1 MPRMP
6 RIQALTARKRAAPA
20 PSSASDALAGGRL
33 KRTWDLLLKRA
44 WDVLPLPEL
53 YERYR
58 RNLLTDGVNF
68 LRGDAHIGLFTGS
81 ERESATWRPVPG
93 PGSGSYS
100 RATLDMSEER
110 TILLRGHYGGAGAS
124 ATAQLLAGGSGEE
137 PSAALVGLGAAG
149 MASTAKLPWDLSQH
163 HWLEITLRTDGRP
176 YELAL
181 YAHSHLRKVPYV
193 WRAPIP
199 VGPPPS
205 RRQTSHAAGGPYDV
219 LGVDS
224 SATAEDIRNAYRV
237 LAKEAHPDV
246 GGTQSRFQALQ
257 KAYAVLSDD
266 TARKRFD
273 EVGPERDD
281 DSTPAPHKSRPDS
294 YCPTVCVV
302 AAERAYARR
311 LRRRARTR

>member
-1 MPRMP
+1 MHVC
-6 RIQALTARKRAAPA
+6 
-20 PSSASDALAGGRL
+20 
-33 KRTWDLLLKRA
+33 
-44 WDVLPLPEL
+44 DVTE
-53 YERYR
+53 
-58 RNLLTDGVNF
+58 
-68 LRGDAHIGLFTGS
+68 
-81 ERESATWRPVPG
+81 
-93 PGSGSYS
+93 
-100 RATLDMSEER
+100 
-110 TILLRGHYGGAGAS
+110 
-124 ATAQLLAGGSGEE
+124 
-137 PSAALVGLGAAG
+137 
-149 MASTAKLPWDLSQH
+149 
-163 HWLEITLRTDGRP
+163 
-176 YELAL
+176 
-181 YAHSHLRKVPYV
+181 
-193 WRAPIP
+193 
-199 VGPPPS
+199 
-205 RRQTSHAAGGPYDV
+205 QTSHAAGGPYDV

>member
-20 PSSASDALAGGRL
+20 LSSASDALAGGRL
-33 KRTWDLLLKRA
+33 KARGPPSQARG
-44 WDVLPLPEL
+44 DVLPLPEL
-53 YERYR
+53 YDALPES
-58 RNLLTDGVNF
+58 LTDGVNF
-68 LRGDAHIGLFTGS
+68 CAAMPISGCSPGRSVNRRHGGRSFGWVGILARDSTCRRSAQLAARTLWGRRIGDGAASRGW
-81 ERESATWRPVPG
+81 WRGTV
-93 PGSGSYS
+93 
-100 RATLDMSEER
+100 
-110 TILLRGHYGGAGAS
+110 GGACWAR
-124 ATAQLLAGGSGEE
+124 
-137 PSAALVGLGAAG
+137 AAG
-149 MASTAKLPWDLSQH
+149 MASTALPWDSQH
-163 HWLEITLRTDGRP
+163 HWLEIPAPDGWRRARTSVP
-176 YELAL
+176 
-181 YAHSHLRKVPYV
+181 HLRKVPYV
-193 WRAPIP
+193 WRAPW

-205 RRQTSHAAGGPYDV
+205 RPQTSHAAGGLYDAS
-219 LGVDS
+219 VDS